1 MNARISRRQFMTGL
15 AATAVSS
22 VCLPRMAWAASGS
35 GSTSTIYVVHG
46 SDPGRMLAAG

>member
-1 MNARISRRQFMTGL
+1 MNVRISRRQFMTGL

-35 GSTSTIYVVHG
+35 GPKSTIYVVHG
-46 SDPGRMLAAG
+46 ADPG